1 VATKCKTVKRQ
12 TLPRS
17 VLTYIIYRMY
27 TPNTAGKHLFRTR
40 NTTTLQQR
48 TTRLRY
54 TIVTHFNIRLQF
66 SIKPKR

>member
-54 TIVTHFNIRLQF
+54 TI
-66 SIKPKR
+66 